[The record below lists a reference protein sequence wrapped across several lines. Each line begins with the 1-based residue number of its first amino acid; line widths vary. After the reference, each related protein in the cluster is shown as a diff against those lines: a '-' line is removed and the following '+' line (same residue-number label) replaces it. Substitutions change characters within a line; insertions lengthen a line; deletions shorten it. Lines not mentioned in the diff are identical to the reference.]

1 MPWNTV
7 STHAVCFCALWELTP
22 LLKRRWKTCVFTV
35 ALSINLLQGKHSVHY
50 ILLNS
55 TKPVTIC
62 APHVAVVSS
71 KNVQITCLVVAP
83 LRNLLPLPQR
93 NLSVQ
98 GPNTM
103 SYWHEDNGTR
113 YIASQELRS
122 HTHNILLPISKL
134 RNMDNNSHSHSHSQI
149 YSHMSIGDD
158 SIVFYAADHNLF
170 TWTTELS
177 RLNT

>member
-7 STHAVCFCALWELTP
+7 STHVVCFCAPWELTP
-22 LLKRRWKTCVFTV
+22 LSKRRWKMCVFTV
-35 ALSINLLQGKHSVHY
+35 ALSINQLRDRHSVHY
-50 ILLNS
+50 ILPNLM
-55 TKPVTIC
+55 KLVIIC

-83 LRNLLPLPQR
+83 LRNLRPQR
-93 NLSVQ
+93 NLIVQ
-98 GPNTM
+98 RPNMM

-177 RLNT
+177 RVNT